1 MTIWLHI
8 TASYFWSRPPV
19 GVIRVERELFA
30 ALDRLG
36 EAQLRYCIFVHG
48 ELYEVD
54 RAALDSNPVATEPP
68 KPVKPWA
75 IMRTAMWEGLKAT
88 IYALARESRRVDS
101 ALEWV
106 QSVRRQQAHRRIRR
120 PRLPVAEIAPGDTF
134 LTVGIDA
141 TLDYATLFDTVAN
154 RNGARIVGFCHDII
168 PVLFPEFCGRGS
180 KAEMSAYF
188 AALIRA
194 SALLFCNSA
203 ATRDDLLDFAEDHGL
218 NPPPMAV
225 VPLGCSLPAEG
236 KLMPHERAQFPE
248 GDYALFV
255 STIERRKNHRL
266 LYDVYAEMADDPEF
280 DRLPTICLVGMH
292 GWRVTD
298 LLEDIA
304 LNEKVRGKFVFL
316 TQVSDAMLAR
326 LYRDALFCVYPSH
339 YEGWGLPVS
348 EALALG
354 KAVIASDAGALPEAS
369 GGCALHLSPY
379 DTRAWRDAIVRMARD
394 PDWRGAW
401 EQRARRDFRHHDWD
415 HAARIVIDTGTLLA
429 VCPCRDH
436 ARDQSLRPQPQMC
449 YCGE

>member
-1 MTIWLHI
+1 MTLWLHV

-30 ALDRLG
+30 ALAKLG
-36 EAQLRYCIFVHG
+36 DTQLRYCVFVHG

-54 RAALDSNPVATEPP
+54 RTALATDPAPP
-68 KPVKPWA
+68 EAPGRVTPLA
-75 IMRTAMWEGLKAT
+75 MMRTAAWEGLKTA
-88 IYALARESRRVDS
+88 IYTLARESRRIES
-101 ALEWV
+101 GLEWI

-120 PRLPVAEIAPGDTF
+120 PRLPAADIAPGDTF

-141 TLDYATLFDTVAN
+141 TLDYATLFDVVAN
-154 RNGARIVGFCHDII
+154 RKRARIMGFCHDII
-168 PVLFPEFCGRGS
+168 PVIFPEFCGRGS
-180 KAEMSAYF
+180 KAQMSDYF
-188 AALIRA
+188 AALLRA
-194 SALLFCNSA
+194 SALLLCNSVS
-203 ATRDDLLDFAEDHGL
+203 TRNDVLDFAEDHGL
-218 NPPPMAV
+218 QPPPLAV

-236 KLMPHERAQFPE
+236 ELLPHEVIQVPA
-248 GDYALFV
+248 GGYALFV

-266 LYDVYAEMADDPEF
+266 LYDVYAAMADHPDF
-280 DRLPTICLVGMH
+280 DRLPTICFVGMY
-292 GWRVTD
+292 GWRITD

-304 LNEKVRGKFVFL
+304 LNEKVRGKFLFL
-316 TQVSDAMLAR
+316 THVSDAMLAQ

-379 DTRAWRDAIVRMARD
+379 DTLAWRDAIVRMSRD
-394 PDWRGAW
+394 PEWRGEW

-415 HAARIVIDTGTLLA
+415 HAARLVMDAAQHAT
-429 VCPCRDH
+429 CSCRDR
-436 ARDQSLRPQPQMC
+436 ARDVNPRPQSRV
-449 YCGE
+449 

>member
-1 MTIWLHI
+1 MTIWLHV

-30 ALDRLG
+30 ALQRLG
-36 EAQLRYCIFVHG
+36 GVELRYCIFVHG

-54 RAALDSNPVATEPP
+54 RAALTANPAVPEPP
-68 KPVKPWA
+68 GQVTPWA
-75 IMRTAMWEGLKAT
+75 LMRTAAWEGLKAS
-88 IYALARESRRVDS
+88 IYALARESRRIDS

-120 PRLPVAEIAPGDTF
+120 PKLPSADIAPGDTF

-141 TLDYATLFDTVAN
+141 TLDYATLFDVVAN
-154 RNGARIVGFCHDII
+154 KKGARLVGFCHDII

-180 KAEMSAYF
+180 KVEMSAYF
-188 AALIRA
+188 AALLRT
-194 SALLFCNSA
+194 SAMLLCNSA
-203 ATRDDLLDFAEDHGL
+203 STRDDVLNFAEDLGL
-218 NPPPMAV
+218 QPPPMAV
-225 VPLGCSLPAEG
+225 VPLGCSVPSDGDL
-236 KLMPHERAQFPE
+236 LPHELTQLPQ
-248 GDYALFV
+248 GDFALFV

-266 LYDVYAEMADDPEF
+266 LYDVYAEMADHPEF

-292 GWRVTD
+292 GWRVAD

-304 LNEKVRGKFVFL
+304 LNEKVRGKFLFL

-348 EALALG
+348 ESLALG

-379 DTRAWRDAIVRMARD
+379 DTRAWRDAILRMARD
-394 PDWRGAW
+394 PDWRFSW
-401 EQRARRDFRHHDWD
+401 EERARRDFKHHDWD
-415 HAARIVIDTGTLLA
+415 HAARIVMDVSTPRA
-429 VCPCRDH
+429 VCSRPDRDL
-436 ARDQSLRPQPQMC
+436 DCSPQLQAEGC
-449 YCGE
+449 H